1 MKKIILGLFVLFA
14 FAVTVSCK
22 KKKGDDGNDRCGEQE
37 IKASTTPKEGT
48 IDPPQP
54 GTSFPL
60 IVNIE
65 TMPVGGASITVNAKT
80 EGGSSTP
87 FFTTTLEN
95 ALGSNSFTIS
105 NTPVGTTC
113 IVEVV
118 VTSKTCLTNT
128 WKGSYR
134 YSAK

>member
-1 MKKIILGLFVLFA
+1 MKKIILGLSVLLVL
-14 FAVTVSCK
+14 AVTVSCK
-22 KKKGDDGNDRCGEQE
+22 KKKDDGSGDRCGEKE
-37 IKASTTPKEGT
+37 IKASTTPANGT

-65 TMPVGGASITVNAKT
+65 TMPVGGAAITVTAKA
-80 EGGSSTP
+80 EGGSAP
-87 FFTTTLEN
+87 YFTTTIDN
-95 ALGSNSFTIS
+95 ALGSNSFTIA
-105 NTPVGTTC
+105 NTPAGVTC
-113 IVEVV
+113 VVETVI
-118 VTSKTCLTNT
+118 TSKTCNTNQ